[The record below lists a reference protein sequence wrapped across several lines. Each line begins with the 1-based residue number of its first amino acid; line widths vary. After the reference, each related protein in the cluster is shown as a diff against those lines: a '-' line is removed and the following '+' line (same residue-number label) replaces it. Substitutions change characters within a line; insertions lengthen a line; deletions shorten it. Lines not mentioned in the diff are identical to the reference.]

1 MNKKNTAPR
10 TQPKQPRSLLTRESI
25 LGAFSQL
32 VSEFGYAN
40 TSTNRIAD
48 RAGISIGTLYHHFPN
63 CESIAVALYEQTCSQ
78 AALDMRKMMVDSL
91 DVPLE
96 QTVPSVLKAILKIH
110 QDHKSVLLDLVDEAE
125 PLKEISHVLSFDS
138 LVRGSLRTF
147 LDQHSMELQIGEVD
161 TTLFMVRNTIMGNI
175 RRFIM
180 ESPSHIDSA
189 AFVDELARVV
199 ISYLRNRQ
207 DVGI

>member
-96 QTVPSVLKAILKIH
+96 QTVPSVLRAILKIH

-189 AFVDELARVV
+189 AFVEELARVV